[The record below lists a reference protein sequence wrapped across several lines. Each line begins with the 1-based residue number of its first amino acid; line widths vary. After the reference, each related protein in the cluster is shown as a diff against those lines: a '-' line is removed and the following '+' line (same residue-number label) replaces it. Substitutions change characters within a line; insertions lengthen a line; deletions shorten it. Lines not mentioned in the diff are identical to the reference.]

1 MKTLAAII
9 ILTATL
15 TVAAPQVMY
24 DNGTDTPRITRL
36 PTKSTLTLDG
46 TKRISQIRTEAQANA
61 CGYYNIERA
70 APDAGN
76 RIVASDWNKVGNVF
90 VQTITEQISIA
101 DEWAAN
107 NQKGTQQLE
116 WEQQLTNDVAIAF
129 NGATPPYSEAAYAN
143 LQVQAA
149 AKRLAAR
156 EVVATAD
163 LTTAQGRAT
172 FNAALAQYHRI
183 HAIESRIKLLQD
195 AFPSFQ
201 ITNNST
207 IGRQPTTG
215 DYPQ

>member
-1 MKTLAAII
+1 MKTLITTL

-70 APDAGN
+70 TPDAGN
-76 RIVASDWNKVGNVF
+76 RIVASDWRKVGNVF

-101 DEWAAN
+101 EEWAAN
-107 NQKGTQQLE
+107 NQKVAKRVEKEAELVQL
-116 WEQQLTNDVAIAF
+116 LTSPVIGLTVPIQEDDVYTVMDKGSAWVAA
-129 NGATPPYSEAAYAN
+129 GATDAIRVDRLTLLLEVLGAWTKFGDEIYS
-143 LQVQAA
+143 
-149 AKRLAAR
+149 
-156 EVVATAD
+156 
-163 LTTAQGRAT
+163 
-172 FNAALAQYHRI
+172 
-183 HAIESRIKLLQD
+183 
-195 AFPSFQ
+195 PW
-201 ITNNST
+201 